1 MFLFLTGSSPT
12 STVDAVDNVMLYI
25 VGISVVLLLGITATM
40 IFFVFKYH
48 RKKGHKPVDIPGNVI
63 LEVIWIG
70 IPTLLVLSMFYYGYT
85 GFREI
90 RDFPDDAMIIDV
102 QAQMWKWNF
111 NYNTGKKTDTLYV
124 PINQPIKLEMQS
136 LDVNHSLYIPA
147 FRIKEDVIPN
157 RINYLAFTPKE
168 LGDYDIACAE
178 YCGLNHSDMYT
189 KVVVIPRDE
198 FDVWVNEGVADSTAA
213 PSADSS
219 AVAKQNSNAAKTDSS
234 NLNQNKNEADS
245 AAAEK

>member
-12 STVDAVDNVMLYI
+12 STTDAVDSVMLYI
-25 VGISVVLLLGITATM
+25 VAISVVLLLGITATM

-48 RKKGHKPVDIPGNVI
+48 RKKGHKPVDIHGNVI
-63 LEVIWIG
+63 LEIIWIG

-90 RDFPDDAMIIDV
+90 RSFPDDAMIIDV
-102 QAQMWKWNF
+102 QAQMWQWSF
-111 NYNTGKKTDTLYV
+111 NYDTGKRTDTLYV
-124 PINQPIKLEMQS
+124 PLNQPIKLEMES
-136 LDVNHSLYIPA
+136 IDVNHSLYIPA

-157 RINYLAFTPKE
+157 RINYLAFTPEE

-178 YCGLNHSDMYT
+178 YCGLDHSDMYT

-198 FDVWVNEGVADSTAA
+198 FDIWVNEGVEDTSSTASDTTNVEVDENEA
-213 PSADSS
+213 SADSLT
-219 AVAKQNSNAAKTDSS
+219 NN
-234 NLNQNKNEADS
+234 N
-245 AAAEK
+245 